1 MTVIDLN
8 SDMGES
14 LGAWKMGDDAAMLDI
29 VTSANVACGFHAGDA
44 AGILATLRAAAARG
58 VAVGAHVGYRDL
70 AGFGRRNM
78 DVASAD
84 LVADV
89 IYQIG
94 ALQGLARAAGT
105 TVRYVKPHGALY
117 NTIAHDERQAR
128 DVITAIRAADP
139 SLVLVALAGS
149 ALVGWARAEGLTV
162 VAEAFA
168 DRVYTAQGT
177 LVSRREPGAVLH
189 DAQAVARRMVRL
201 VREGVVEAID
211 GCVTRVEADS
221 ICVHGDSPGAVQMA
235 RAVREALTREGVTLR
250 AFTAPSEL
258 QSPRAGSGAACGC
271 ACTCSTT
278 D

>member
-8 SDMGES
+8 SDLGES

-168 DRVYTAQGT
+168 DRAYTAQGT
-177 LVSRREPGAVLH
+177 LVSRREPRAVLH

-211 GCVTRVEADS
+211 GRVTRVEADS

-250 AFTAPSEL
+250 AFTARSEL